1 MYSPWVGHCGLPPPD
16 VRGVGSHDLRKNW
29 FGTNREIVD
38 GDAGVGGPGGDD
50 GVRGDDDGS
59 KVDRVD
65 D

>member
-16 VRGVGSHDLRKNW
+16 VRVVGCHDRRKNS
-29 FGTNREIVD
+29 FETNREIVD
-38 GDAGVGGPGGDD
+38 ADAGAGGSGGGGDD
-50 GVRGDDDGS
+50 DDDDVS